1 MRLSDIL
8 HLPKD
13 AHSLSIIKTYLE
25 QPLTHKEYQAAFG
38 LYFEIA
44 NQLEL
49 YHVVFE
55 EGMQL
60 LEELEMQS
68 QTEYLPN
75 LFHELFHACLKLEQ
89 FDEAKSLLEKY
100 KQSIPVMKQYMAL
113 QDEISYKKALNLPI
127 IDDLNRLLN
136 DHVSNEIKVNTIYE
150 IYQIYLNDHQ
160 DEMALNMLNELDKY
174 DHSFDLSKERL
185 ELYIRLNRDEEV
197 IKIALE
203 LLKHKVNLIDAV
215 YALITVY
222 FKRAEYHKAS
232 SIEAEYEDLIDQQD
246 DALKLKMF
254 PLIIDLYKKIDS
266 KFSIDLYQ
274 KKLKVVLKREEKK
287 PKTKDTNLIDKVT
300 EENSEKDVIVIEK
313 IVPKSKRTHPSMIQ
327 FDLLYDFMHYAHVID
342 QEFILRDYL
351 RAFFMHVE
359 PQIKFKECMIYLN
372 EGSPNFFHY
381 KKERLYDK
389 DLPIHRIEHSLVS
402 YILETGNEVIE
413 STHAL
418 KWQKNIITDHD
429 FNEEVGFVY
438 GFPLSY
444 GGVFVIYFEN
454 EFNDPGQ
461 FYDLLKLVSAI
472 LDGHFKEEKRLEEA
486 KRDRRY
492 YQRAFNSP
500 IFYYRELTQTKSTYN
515 DQAMDLFQVEKHHH
529 IELFLK
535 DMSYEHIH
543 LYKDAISSLF
553 SHVGEI
559 KEISYKH
566 QEKYIYEK
574 MYSLKKGDEVIIMST
589 FNDQTEN
596 IKATSDLIEKATLD
610 QASGLSNMNA
620 LTSELDELIKDK
632 ASFILI
638 ELEYDLKQ
646 IYGSEKMAQYFR
658 EFGQQTKKFFDDGRT
673 YRTDYRQLLVVIPS
687 NDIRTV
693 TKVIKDYLK
702 FLENYESSILKY
714 EKFKVNMGVLRYPVV
729 TTEKDLQKLLRFLN
743 IALDKAKRDREEEFV
758 FFVFS
763 DYEDELFEQQVI
775 DQLNVA
781 IETKSLGLI
790 FNQLTDIKKNR
801 VWQYES
807 ELVIP
812 NLSVDGKYLIA
823 IAKKRNRLVDLERY
837 HIERVCQ
844 FLSELEKETDRLIK
858 VTIPISKETFLDPTF
873 NPYILGIFKVYGI
886 PVEFV
891 RLKCDMELR
900 PNHYAPQIQELIDH
914 AIALDTTSLEMALN
928 YPFHALHLDLKKDSD
943 KWQNYVVK
951 VKELLETYQMAL
963 VIRNVKSK
971 EQKEALDHLGVQYI
985 EGSIYK
991 EISDL
996 SLIQKIKESL

>member
-13 AHSLSIIKTYLE
+13 AHSLPIIKSYLE

-44 NQLEL
+44 NLLEL

-55 EGMQL
+55 EGIGL
-60 LEELEMQS
+60 IDEFDAQS
-68 QTEYLPN
+68 STEYLPK
-75 LFHELFHACLKLEQ
+75 LYHEIFYACLKLERYE
-89 FDEAKSLLEKY
+89 DAKSLLEKY
-100 KQSIPVMKQYMAL
+100 RHALPVMKQHLAL
-113 QDEISYKKALNLPI
+113 QDEIQYKKALQLPI
-127 IDDLNRLLN
+127 TDELNRLLN
-136 DHVSNEIKVNTIYE
+136 DQVTDDVKVNALYE
-150 IYQIYLNDHQ
+150 LYTIYLNDHQ
-160 DEMALNMLNELDKY
+160 DDLALNTLDELDKF
-174 DHSFDLSKERL
+174 DHVYNLDKERL
-185 ELYIRLNRDEEV
+185 EIYLRLDRQEDVLKN
-197 IKIALE
+197 ALDM
-203 LLKHKVNLIDAV
+203 LKNKVNTIDAV
-215 YALITVY
+215 YALISVY
-222 FKRAEYHKAS
+222 FKRGEYHKAS

-246 DALKLKMF
+246 DNFKLKIF

-274 KKLKVVLKREEKK
+274 KKLKVVQKREEKK
-287 PKTKDTNLIDKVT
+287 PKTEKVVI
-300 EENSEKDVIVIEK
+300 EENEKEKDVVVIEK
-313 IVPKSKRTHPSMIQ
+313 ITPKTKRSHPSILQ
-327 FDLLYDFMHYAHVID
+327 FELAYDFMHYAHEID
-342 QEFILRDYL
+342 QQLILRDYL

-359 PQIKFKECMIYLN
+359 PHINFKECFIYLN

-389 DLPIHRIEHSLVS
+389 DLPAHRIEHS
-402 YILETGNEVIE
+402 ILSHMIETNNEIIE
-413 STHAL
+413 STQTL
-418 KWQKNIITDHD
+418 KWQKNIITDQD
-429 FNEEVGFVY
+429 YNEDVGFIDA
-438 GFPLSY
+438 FPLSC
-444 GGVFVIYFEN
+444 GGAFVVYFEKDLG
-454 EFNDPGQ
+454 DPGQ
-461 FYDLLKLVSAI
+461 FYDILKLISAI
-472 LDGHFKEEKRLEEA
+472 IDGHLIEEKRLEEA

-515 DQAMDLFQVEKHHH
+515 DQAMELFQVEKHHH

-535 DMSYEHIH
+535 DVSYEHIH
-543 LYKDAISSLF
+543 LYKEALSNLF
-553 SHVGEI
+553 SHVGET
-559 KEISYKH
+559 KSISYKY

-596 IKATSDLIEKATLD
+596 IKATQDLINKATHD
-610 QASGLSNMNA
+610 QTSGLANMNA
-620 LTSELDELIKDK
+620 LESDLNELIQDK

-638 ELEYDLKQ
+638 ELEHDLKQ
-646 IYGSEKMAQYFR
+646 IYGNEKMMQYFR
-658 EFGQQTKKFFDDGRT
+658 EFGQQAKKFFDDGKT
-673 YRTDYRQLLVVIPS
+673 YRTDYRQILVVIPN

-702 FLENYESSILKY
+702 FIENYQSTVLKY
-714 EKFKVNMGVLRYPVV
+714 EKFQVNMGVLRYPVV
-729 TTEKDLQKLLRFLN
+729 TTEKDLQKIMRFLN
-743 IALDKAKRDREEEFV
+743 IALDKAKRDREEKFV

-775 DQLNVA
+775 DQLNLA
-781 IETKSLGLI
+781 IETKSLGLM

-807 ELVIP
+807 ELIIP

-844 FLSELEKETDRLIK
+844 FLSELEKETERLIK

-873 NPYILGIFKVYGI
+873 NPYILGIFKTYGI

-928 YPFHALHLDLKKDSD
+928 YPFHALHLDIKKDSD

-951 VKELLETYQMAL
+951 VKELLETYHMAL
-963 VIRNVKSK
+963 VIRNVKSR
-971 EQKEALDHLGVQYI
+971 EQKEALDHLGIQFI

-991 EISDL
+991 EINDRA
-996 SLIQKIKESL
+996 LIEKIKESL